1 VIDNIERLEATGI
14 AAFDAVVARLPGFRQ
29 REGQRA
35 MALEVAR
42 TFASAELGDTQNAPH
57 RSIAV
62 VQAGTGVGKSA
73 AYISVGVAI
82 AKARKTRLI
91 LSSSTVALQ
100 SQLMEKDLPLLAKAL
115 PEPFTFAL
123 AKGRGRYVCKEKLLR
138 RALIDTTA
146 QDVLDLEDEHSPV
159 ADPAA
164 RAGDARVVIYRSLA
178 DALANGWEGDR
189 DSLPEAPSP
198 DLWSPVAAERNTC
211 AARSCTHYAS
221 CAYYQAR
228 KRLAGVDVIVANH
241 DLLLASVGARTLPDL
256 DSCLIVLD
264 EAHHVPQKAIDQ
276 FESNMDLSR
285 LRWIDKLPRALAA
298 IAGELSTPIE
308 PGMEQIARELKTAL
322 NDTGGLLWD
331 NFSSR
336 MRTKDGVL
344 RMTETEITAI
354 LSEPLRLIAS
364 HSGQLDSALQ
374 VLNEELRT
382 RMKEEPGANP
392 RAAALFS
399 VIGGFAPRIRSIKRT
414 AEMLLNEGDEARTTA
429 KWCSADTS
437 GTHVSLHL
445 HACPILPGEL
455 LMYNLWPKV
464 RGAVLTSAT
473 LSSCGS
479 FDYYME
485 EAGLA
490 QDSAARTLAVKSPF
504 DYARQGSIVVAKTR
518 AQPRSL
524 AAYNTEVAG
533 LLAVEIARIERGALA
548 LFTSRRHM
556 EEALL
561 AVPASLRDRVL
572 VQGSMSRAALLAEH
586 SRRIEA
592 GLPSMLFGLQSSGE
606 GLDLPGALLEELF
619 VTKLPFAQ
627 PTDPV
632 NEVRAEYVES
642 QGGNPF
648 DDLVVPAAGVRMLQW
663 TGRGIRTET
672 DTVRITCF
680 DRRLTEKDFGRRI
693 LMGLPPYP
701 VRVLAPPAARR
712 PDVERLA

>member
-1 VIDNIERLEATGI
+1 MIDNIDELEAAGI
-14 AAFDAVVARLPGFRQ
+14 AAFDAVVSRLPGFRQ

-42 TFASAELGDTQNAPH
+42 TFASAELGETQEAPH

-115 PEPFTFAL
+115 PESFTFAL

-146 QDVLDLEDEHSPV
+146 QDVLDLEDEPSSVVEPASRE
-159 ADPAA
+159 ADS
-164 RAGDARVVIYRSLA
+164 RVVFYRSLA
-178 DALANGWEGDR
+178 DALTNGWEGDR
-189 DSLPEAPSP
+189 DSLPESPSP

-211 AARSCTHYAS
+211 AARSCTHYAT

-241 DLLLASVGARTLPDL
+241 DLVLASVGARTLPDL
-256 DSCLIVLD
+256 DSALIVLD
-264 EAHHVPQKAIDQ
+264 EAHHMPQKAIDQ
-276 FESNMDLSR
+276 FASSMDLSR

-298 IAGELSTPIE
+298 IAAELSIPIE
-308 PGMEQIARELKTAL
+308 PGTEQIARELKVAL

-336 MRTKDGVL
+336 MRNKDGVL
-344 RMTETEITAI
+344 RLADVEITAL
-354 LSEPLRLIAS
+354 LSEPLRLIGS
-364 HSGQLDSALQ
+364 HSGRLDDALQ
-374 VLNEELRT
+374 LLNEELRT

-399 VIGGFAPRIRSIKRT
+399 VLGGFAPRIRNIKHT
-414 AEMLLNEGDEARTTA
+414 AEMLLNDGEDARTTA
-429 KWCSADTS
+429 KWCSADTA
-437 GTHVSLHL
+437 GANVSLHL

-455 LMYNLWPKV
+455 LMYNLWHKV

-473 LSSCGS
+473 LTSCGS
-479 FDYYME
+479 FGYYLE

-490 QDSAARTLAVKSPF
+490 QDPAARTLAVKSPF
-504 DYARQGSIVVAKTR
+504 DYAKQGSIVVAKTR
-518 AQPRSL
+518 AQPRNL
-524 AAYNTEVAG
+524 VAYNTEVAN
-533 LLAVEIARIERGALA
+533 LLAVAVGRIERGALA

-556 EEALL
+556 EEAI
-561 AVPASLRDRVL
+561 ATVPMSVRDRVL
-572 VQGSMSRAALLAEH
+572 VQGSMSRTALLAEH

-592 GLPSMLFGLQSSGE
+592 GSPSVIFGMQSYGE
-606 GLDLPGALLEELF
+606 GLDLAGPLCEELF
-619 VTKLPFAQ
+619 IAKLPFSQ

-632 NEVRAEYVES
+632 NEARAEYVEAL
-642 QGGNPF
+642 GGNSF

-672 DTVRITCF
+672 DIARITCF
-680 DRRLTEKDFGRRI
+680 DRRLVEKDFGRRI
-693 LMGLPPYP
+693 LKGLPPYP
-701 VRVLAPPAARR
+701 VQVLPPPAA
-712 PDVERLA
+712 